1 MDVLTVIGSIASIIG
16 ALWAWKQA
24 VDASGSATKAEE
36 IKSQIINQRKT
47 SELSEIRPLLEQS
60 LTAMRRYSTRMAA
73 SIIGDEPTS
82 KEDEAEK
89 VQACLNK
96 IMEYSEYFQDDFAS
110 QFYETA
116 HDSLQKFLNSTVPEE
131 VKKHGMDLHK
141 QMVDFSSV
149 LRKQINEKREGTV

>member
-47 SELSEIRPLLEQS
+47 SELSEIKPLLEQS

-82 KEDEAEK
+82 KEDEAERFRP
-89 VQACLNK
+89 V
-96 IMEYSEYFQDDFAS
+96 
-110 QFYETA
+110 
-116 HDSLQKFLNSTVPEE
+116 
-131 VKKHGMDLHK
+131 
-141 QMVDFSSV
+141 
-149 LRKQINEKREGTV
+149 